1 MNEDSYLDNDS
12 IGYLGSDRDD
22 EIYFSK
28 CHVCGNWIFDREAI
42 AYEFAGQV
50 EAVHESCYFE
60 ASSKIRRE
68 NK

>member
-1 MNEDSYLDNDS
+1 MGYIDNEG
-12 IGYLGSDRDD
+12 IIYLGSDREDK
-22 EIYFSK
+22 IYFSK
-28 CHVCGNWIFDREAI
+28 CHVCGEKIFDREAI

>member
-1 MNEDSYLDNDS
+1 MGYIDNEG
-12 IGYLGSDRDD
+12 IIYLGRYRED

-42 AYEFAGQV
+42 AYEFKGQAEV
-50 EAVHESCYFE
+50 VHESCYFE
-60 ASSKIRRE
+60 EGIKLRRE

>member
-1 MNEDSYLDNDS
+1 MSEDK
-12 IGYLGSDRDD
+12 
-22 EIYFSK
+22 K
-28 CHVCGNWIFDREAI
+28 CHVCGENIFDREAI

-50 EAVHESCYFE
+50 EAVHESFYFE